1 MLLVAHLSVFSSA
14 FERLSATPLSV
25 PPPLCP
31 FGQVPT
37 VNGLYHFAVAFF
49 RSHGLIWWCIGLFS
63 RTMESLLGLRAR
75 KSNPSALEGPGAFRA
90 QQAESSLRQLARRE
104 WWLWFTALFVAVLSA
119 AAIVLSLFPSL
130 FRRHEHFYDLRP
142 EQARWGI
149 LCLLLL
155 FNLWMVAR
163 QWSFRRQ
170 RRELTGQNAATDAP
184 AAQNSDPSGV
194 DAVTGLHTR
203 GFIEQQ
209 LGKEIAR
216 ARRQNTALSLATI
229 HLDDFTEMNKRYGL
243 SAMDAALKELARRLK
258 RACRGT
264 DFAARLANDDFLLV
278 LPECNLAEV
287 QVVLNRIGVIEVAC
301 SGRQVNIA
309 YTTGWVDYQPGDL
322 PADLLKRA
330 AQLLHLYENAAKESF
345 SATLAPH

>member
-1 MLLVAHLSVFSSA
+1 MAS
-14 FERLSATPLSV
+14 
-25 PPPLCP
+25 
-31 FGQVPT
+31 
-37 VNGLYHFAVAFF
+37 
-49 RSHGLIWWCIGLFS
+49 I
-63 RTMESLLGLRAR
+63 LGLRDGN
-75 KSNPSALEGPGAFRA
+75 SNSSPLEGPDSFRA
-90 QQAESSLRQLARRE
+90 QQAEFGLRQIARRE
-104 WWLWFTALFVAVLSA
+104 WWLWFSALFVAALSA
-119 AAIVLSLFPSL
+119 VAFVLTFFPSL
-130 FRRHEHFYDLRP
+130 FRHTEHFYEIRSD
-142 EQARWGI
+142 QARWGI

-155 FNLWMVAR
+155 FNVWMLYR

-170 RRELTGQNAATDAP
+170 RRQLSGQNAATDTP
-184 AAQNSDPSGV
+184 ATQVSEPSGV
-194 DAVTGLHTR
+194 DPVTGLHNR
-203 GFIEQQ
+203 AFIEQQ

-243 SAMDAALKELARRLK
+243 SAMDIGLKELARRMK
-258 RACRGT
+258 KACRGT

-278 LPECNLAEV
+278 LPECNLGEV
-287 QVVLNRIGVIEVAC
+287 QVVLNRIGVLEVTC
-301 SGRQVNIA
+301 SGRKVNLA